1 MPLFGKGRG
10 DGAPRGFVKALEDI
24 LDDVPGR
31 RDLVGYVL
39 SGNPADALNSLTHA
53 QGLYGVARHHLLSPD
68 RQQGRQK
75 MAALYA
81 DVAGVDSAVL
91 RRYGRLLDAAW
102 GRAQWGLSMGQ
113 VTGGSWFEL
122 MIFQAGAPPP
132 ANRCRSPSPT
142 WSGPPTWTAPA
153 RLT

>member
-31 RDLVGYVL
+31 GDLVGYVL
-39 SGNPADALNSLTHA
+39 SGNPADALNSLTQA

-68 RQQGRQK
+68 RPQGRQK

-122 MIFQAGAPPP
+122 MIFQAGA
-132 ANRCRSPSPT
+132 
-142 WSGPPTWTAPA
+142 GTAPSQPLP
-153 RLT
+153 LTFADLVRAADVDGAG